1 MVMVMVMVIS
11 LMDHNED
18 RFEDKTEH
26 GDGGC
31 GPDKSNFKR
40 ALVLVLCWDLG
51 MFLTLGVGGWLGW
64 GCGSWVLRWLGGIF
78 NPKIYIAAFSCSYLE
93 LLFTSLLT
101 L

>member
-26 GDGGC
+26 GGC

-40 ALVLVLCWDLG
+40 ALVLVLCWDVG
-51 MFLTLGVGGWLGW
+51 MFFTQGVGGWLGW
-64 GCGSWVLRWLGGIF
+64 GRGG
-78 NPKIYIAAFSCSYLE
+78 
-93 LLFTSLLT
+93 
-101 L
+101 